1 VTKVIIRLYKSTANT
16 SRWQPL
22 LAHGKNIKLLETR
35 QEIYKVT
42 WFISRKTSRLWNHEL
57 KMFSGVI
64 RFRLQAI
71 IIARL

>member
-57 KMFSGVI
+57 KMFSGVT
-64 RFRLQAI
+64 FSPASHHY
-71 IIARL
+71 IARL